1 MILGKKVALRP
12 VEESDVPLIHR
23 WVSNPEIWRYMDYER
38 PSSLADVAD
47 DLQRTRQDGVPF
59 TILLE
64 GRPIGRIGL
73 NQFRRRDRIASF
85 YMYIGEPDFWGR
97 GYARDAIMALLSY
110 AFERYDLWQV
120 ELWTLGDNDRAVR
133 AYTACGF
140 VEEARLRDR
149 SWKDGGWIDHIVM
162 SVNREE
168 FDVVRREWE
177 AGGR

>member
-1 MILGKKVALRP
+1 
-12 VEESDVPLIHR
+12 
-23 WVSNPEIWRYMDYER
+23 MDYER

-73 NQFRRRDRIASF
+73 NQFRGRDRIASF
-85 YMYIGEPDFWGR
+85 YMYIGEPDCWGR
-97 GYARDAIMALLSY
+97 GLARDSIIALLTY

-120 ELWTLGDNDRAVR
+120 ELWTLGDNDRAIR
-133 AYTACGF
+133 AYAACGF

-149 SWKDGGWIDHIVM
+149 SWKEGGWVDHIVM

-177 AGGR
+177 AGGG